1 MAASRPIEAV
11 RTGFRDILERY
22 GEFADVQAVGVTG
35 SGRHLIGDLAG
46 ADVVVNEITAHATA
60 SAFICPEVDTIFEIG
75 GQDSKYVR
83 LEGGLVKD
91 FTMNKACAAGTG
103 SFLEEQ
109 AEKLGISIKR
119 DFARLALAAEHP
131 VDCGEQCTVFI
142 DSEVVRHQQ
151 RGTPVSDIA
160 GGLAYSIATNYLHR
174 VVEKRPVGDHIL
186 FQGGVAFNTAVLAAF
201 ERLTGKTI
209 TVPPH
214 NEVMGAIGCC
224 LIARRKMLETPGF
237 ATGFTGFGVLEKDTG
252 RNPSSAICVRT
263 SAISARYWLKGIGP
277 CFTADGANAT
287 RCGVPRGA
295 RACGICSRSANACS
309 CPPISRRTR
318 RARGASSAI
327 PVC

>member
-1 MAASRPIEAV
+1 M
-11 RTGFRDILERY
+11 
-22 GEFADVQAVGVTG
+22 QAVGVTG

-60 SAFICPEVDTIFEIG
+60 SAFICPEVDTIFRDR

-83 LEGGLVKD
+83 LENGLVKD

-160 GGLAYSIATNYLHR
+160 GASPTASPPTICTGSWKSGPWAIVSCFRAGGLQY
-174 VVEKRPVGDHIL
+174 
-186 FQGGVAFNTAVLAAF
+186 GG
-201 ERLTGKTI
+201 
-209 TVPPH
+209 
-214 NEVMGAIGCC
+214 
-224 LIARRKMLETPGF
+224 
-237 ATGFTGFGVLEKDTG
+237 
-252 RNPSSAICVRT
+252 
-263 SAISARYWLKGIGP
+263 
-277 CFTADGANAT
+277 
-287 RCGVPRGA
+287 
-295 RACGICSRSANACS
+295 ACGL
-309 CPPISRRTR
+309 
-318 RARGASSAI
+318 
-327 PVC
+327 